1 MNELEGKKE
10 KYDRGGMN
18 EQESNLCRFLD
29 QLHIEDEGRVSC
41 NVEEV

>member
-1 MNELEGKKE
+1 
-10 KYDRGGMN
+10 MN

-41 NVEEV
+41 NVEEA